1 MGEIIMRSKNVVIIG
16 GGISG
21 MTTGIYLLKNGYSVE
36 ILEKNGMP
44 GGACVGWE
52 RQGCYIDG
60 CIHWLVGTNEDSPY
74 YKMWRDIHALEED
87 TQIYFQDD
95 FSVFEFPDGKK
106 LTMWAD
112 IDRFEQELIALSPE
126 DEKEIRRFCKYINRF
141 RKIEGPVDKPV
152 DLMGIIQ
159 LLKIG
164 FTMAGDYYWVNKFSK
179 VDCEE
184 YGRTHFKSEYIRYF
198 FANIMAPGYNV
209 MSMLYMLAHVMNHD
223 GGIPI
228 GGSKAMSERIAKY
241 YRELGGSFRYGATVK
256 KVIIEKDRAVGVE
269 LANGNR
275 VDADW
280 VVSSVAAEHCLK
292 DLLGDRYKVRKMDT
306 RYANEKTYPIYTM
319 TIVAFKCTAD
329 MSEYPL
335 GLHAIFD
342 KPIMLEKGYRG
353 FALRNYSYDKSL
365 KTPEGTSIMQVQ
377 IVGDDNMYY
386 WWKDKKDNGTYKAEK
401 ARVASDLVQ
410 LIGERYPDLAG
421 KLEAIDVI
429 TPCTYERYLNTR
441 HGSFQGFVH
450 TAKGK
455 ALMQKGVVE
464 GLKGFILSGQCIFQS
479 GGLPPAVITGK
490 FAAQRICKNDN
501 IKFRTAVDSI
511 ASAVKKR
518 FPQKQTV

>member
-1 MGEIIMRSKNVVIIG
+1 MQGKNVVIIG

-60 CIHWLVGTNEDSPY
+60 CIHWLVGTNEGSPY
-74 YKMWRDIHALEED
+74 YEMWHDIHALEED

-95 FSVFEFPDGKK
+95 FSVFEFADGKK

-112 IDRFEQELIALSPE
+112 IDRFENELIGIAPE
-126 DEKEIRRFCKYINRF
+126 DEKEIKRFCKYIRRF
-141 RKIEGPVDKPV
+141 RKIEGPIDKPV
-152 DLMGIIQ
+152 DLMGLFQ
-159 LLKIG
+159 LLQIG
-164 FTMAGDYYWVNKFSK
+164 FTMAGEYYWANKFSK
-179 VDCEE
+179 IDCEE
-184 YGRTHFKSEYIRYF
+184 YGIKHFKSKYIRYF
-198 FANIMAPGYNV
+198 FANFMAPKYNV

-228 GGSKAMSERIAKY
+228 GGSKAMSERIANY
-241 YRELGGSFRYGATVK
+241 YRKLGGSFRLGATVK
-256 KVIIEKDRAVGVE
+256 KVLIEDDRAVGVE
-269 LANGNR
+269 LANGSTIN
-275 VDADW
+275 ADW

-292 DLLGDRYKVRKMDT
+292 DLLGDKYKVKKMET
-306 RYANEKTYPIYTM
+306 RYADTKTYPIYTM
-319 TIVAFKCTAD
+319 TIAVLKSTAD
-329 MSEYPL
+329 LSNYPL
-335 GLHAIFD
+335 GLHAIMD
-342 KPIMLEKGYRG
+342 KNVYLDKGYDG
-353 FALRNYSYDKSL
+353 YALRNYSYDKTL
-365 KTPEGTSIMQVQ
+365 KTPEGSSIMQVQ
-377 IVGDDNMYY
+377 IVGDDDMYY
-386 WWKDKKDNGTYKAEK
+386 WWKEQKNNGTYKAEK
-401 ARVASDLVQ
+401 ARVAEE
-410 LIGERYPDLAG
+410 LIKIISERYPDLDG

-455 ALMQKGVVE
+455 ALMQKGVID

-490 FAAQRICKNDN
+490 FAAQRICKADHV
-501 IKFRTAVDSI
+501 KFQTAGNSVANS
-511 ASAVKKR
+511 VKKR
-518 FPQKQTV
+518 FPQKQTIM